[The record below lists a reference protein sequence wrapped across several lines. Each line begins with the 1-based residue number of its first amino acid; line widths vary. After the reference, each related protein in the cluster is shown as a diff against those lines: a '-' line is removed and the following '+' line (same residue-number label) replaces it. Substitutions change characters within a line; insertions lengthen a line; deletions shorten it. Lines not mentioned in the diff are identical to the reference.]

1 MSRLGFTLERTAPRS
16 QARAGRL
23 RTLHGEVLTP
33 LFMPVGTLAT
43 VKAQRQETLR
53 DSGSQILLANTY
65 HLLQQPGLEVL
76 RRFGGIHDFMKW
88 DRSVLTDSGGYQI
101 FSLSKHRQMTEAG
114 AWFRTFEGRKLFLS
128 PETSIETQRVIG
140 ADIMM
145 VLDECI
151 DATAS
156 YDDAARAMALTH
168 RWAARSLEARGDS
181 PQALFGI
188 VQGACHEELR
198 RASAAT
204 LSELPFDGLAV
215 GGLAV
220 GEPREERERVVGIT
234 TPHMPA
240 HLPRYLM
247 GVGTPIDLLE
257 AVHRG
262 IDMFDCILPTAFA
275 AHGLAFTTRGK
286 LRLRRGVY
294 RLQKGPLDPACG
306 CPTCATY
313 DRAYVSHLIK
323 AKESMGWSLVGQ
335 HNLYFFHRLM
345 RDMRQAILEDRFDA
359 LYRSHR
365 TFLDADDLDH
375 PVTRPRPAEAP
386 PPPPRLE
393 LGDYRVARSP
403 QGHASIQQISSGE
416 TMHPGD
422 DPVVEASRLYV
433 EQPKL
438 RQRLLVGPHE
448 PCTELVVWDVGL
460 GAGTNAMMVVR
471 AHEAL
476 MAEVAA
482 SDVARMGG
490 LSVRPLRLISFERDL
505 DAFRLACSQPALFAC
520 LKHPAPHA
528 LERRGRWLSGDGQLS
543 WHLHEGDFLET
554 LSQAPAPDLVLYD
567 PFSSKVDGPLWSVE
581 TFERLRSHATP
592 KPAVLVTYSNSTLV
606 RARLLSAGWFVARGV
621 ATGPKAETTRASTT
635 RLEGW
640 PYLDEAFLERWRRSH
655 LHDPALH
662 ARVIS
667 HPQFQLAGSAA
678 ALAPAG

>member
-1 MSRLGFTLERTAPRS
+1 MSRLGFVLERTAPQS

-65 HLLQQPGLEVL
+65 HLLQQPGLDVF

-88 DRSVLTDSGGYQI
+88 DRGVLTDSGGYQI
-101 FSLSKHRQMTEAG
+101 FSLAQHRQMTEEG

-140 ADIMM
+140 SDIMM

-156 YDDAARAMALTH
+156 RDEAARAMELTH

-188 VQGACHEELR
+188 VQGACHEDLR
-198 RASAAT
+198 RQSAAS

-220 GEPREERERVVGIT
+220 GEPREERERVVGLT
-234 TPHMPA
+234 TPHLPA

-294 RLQKGPLDPACG
+294 RLQKGPLDPECG

-313 DRAYVSHLIK
+313 DRGYVSHLIK
-323 AKESMGWSLVGQ
+323 AKESQGWTLIGQ

-345 RDMRQAILEDRFDA
+345 RDMRQAILEGRFEA

-375 PVTRPRPAEAP
+375 PVTRPRLPAAKAEP
-386 PPPPRLE
+386 PELV

-403 QGHASIQQISSGE
+403 SGHASIQQRSSGE
-416 TMHPGD
+416 TMHSVS
-422 DPVVEASRLYV
+422 DPVVEAKRLYV

-438 RQRLLVGPHE
+438 RERLLVGPND
-448 PCTELVVWDVGL
+448 PGDELVVWDVGL
-460 GAGTNAMMVVR
+460 GAGTNAMMIVH
-471 AHEAL
+471 AHDEL
-476 MAEVAA
+476 VTEVAG
-482 SDVARMGG
+482 SDLARMGR
-490 LSVRPLRLISFERDL
+490 LSVRPLRLVSFERDL
-505 DAFRLACSQPALFAC
+505 DSFRLACSQPELFGY
-520 LKHPAPHA
+520 LKHPAPHVLA
-528 LERRGRWLSGDGQLS
+528 RRGQWTSTDGRLRWELRQ
-543 WHLHEGDFLET
+543 GDFLET
-554 LSQAPAPDLVLYD
+554 LADAQAPDLILFD
-567 PFSSKVDGPLWSVE
+567 PFSTKVDAPLWSVE
-581 TFERLRSHATP
+581 AFERLRGHTGP
-592 KPAVLVTYSNSTLV
+592 KPATLVTYSNSTVV
-606 RARLLSAGWFVARGV
+606 RARLLSAGWFVAQGV
-621 ATGPKAETTRASTT
+621 STGPRTETTVASTT
-635 RLEGW
+635 WQEGW
-640 PYLDEAFLERWRRSH
+640 PYLDDAFLDRWCRSH
-655 LHDPALH
+655 LRDPAID
-662 ARVIS
+662 ARVMS
-667 HPQFQLAGSAA
+667 HPQFQLARETRSRQRAS
-678 ALAPAG
+678 